1 MAIQDDIMALLSQVP
16 AGGDRATAR
25 QNRGIELYEN
35 IGSLIGDSPNYRK
48 ALRELTGL
56 GSREDM
62 TLEEEMRNDA
72 GLSDRVASIIEKYME
87 DAATIG
93 QVPADM
99 IVDDTRE
106 AERMLE
112 TVGMAP
118 REAVSIEEL
127 PAAAPR
133 QAVTRKPLP
142 PIPDF
147 DEAAL
152 ESMGRNMT
160 DIERDI
166 RQRDEGLA
174 GLMAGQMEPLRASD
188 IEPMAEYRPG
198 QANAMRA
205 MRDMSQS
212 PSTRRPEGMT
222 EAQNEA
228 FTRMIKSQ
236 LANEVFPRTGMTPED
251 TYDLFMSGD
260 AEAEGRMV
268 DRMSGPSGREYTERR
283 GRLVEGD
290 RENQALALGAIASAP
305 VAALPSLAAQVG
317 IRTAQVARFLRGGR
331 QGEQA
336 LREAIKKRVYA
347 RDAQGRFVSPNSTP
361 GARMTERV
369 TPGKGPGL
377 RMGESQLRDMGLFGR
392 LAGGAAGG
400 GSVGNIRDKIMKTYG
415 GM

>member
-1 MAIQDDIMALLSQVP
+1 MAMQDDIMALLSQVS

-25 QNRGIELYEN
+25 QDRGIELYEN

-93 QVPADM
+93 EVPADM

-112 TVGMAP
+112 TAGMAP

-133 QAVTRKPLP
+133 QAVTREPLP

-147 DEAAL
+147 DPETAERLIL
-152 ESMGRNMT
+152 E
-160 DIERDI
+160 
-166 RQRDEGLA
+166 RDEGLA
-174 GLMAGQMEPLRASD
+174 GLMAGQIAPLRASD

-222 EAQNEA
+222 EKQNEA
-228 FTRMIKSQ
+228 FTRMMKSQ

-260 AEAEGRMV
+260 AEAEGRML
-268 DRMSGPSGREYTERR
+268 DRMGGPSGREVERR

-290 RENQALALGAIASAP
+290 RESQALALGAVASAP
-305 VAALPSLAAQVG
+305 VAALPGLAAQVG
-317 IRTAQVARFLRGGR
+317 IRAGQIQQFLRGGPAGVAR
-331 QGEQA
+331 
-336 LREAIKKRVYA
+336 LRAIIQNRLNA
-347 RDAQGRFVSPNSTP
+347 RIPNPTP

-392 LAGGAAGG
+392 LTGGAAGG

>member
-1 MAIQDDIMALLSQVP
+1 MAVQDDIMLVLSGVGS
-16 AGGDRATAR
+16 AGDRAT
-25 QNRGIELYEN
+25 NRGRRGEELYAN
-35 IGSLIGDSPNYRK
+35 ISSILGDNPNYRK

-56 GSREDM
+56 GSRPDI
-62 TLEEEMRNDA
+62 TLEEEMSMDPIL
-72 GLSDRVASIIEKYME
+72 GGKVASIIEKYMA

-93 QVPADM
+93 EVPADM

-112 TVGMAP
+112 TAGMAP

-133 QAVTRKPLP
+133 Q
-142 PIPDF
+142 
-147 DEAAL
+147 EAAL
-152 ESMGRNMT
+152 ESM
-160 DIERDI
+160 ERDI

-174 GLMAGQMEPLRASD
+174 GLMAGQMEPLHASD
-188 IEPMAEYRPG
+188 IEPTGEYMPG
-198 QANAMRA
+198 VANAMRA

-222 EAQNEA
+222 EEQNKA

-260 AEAEGRMV
+260 GKAVGEVM
-268 DRMSGPSGREYTERR
+268 DRMGGPSGREDTESR

-290 RENQALALGAIASAP
+290 RENQALALGAVASAP
-305 VAALPSLAAQVG
+305 VAALPGLAAQVG
-317 IRTAQVARFLRGGR
+317 IRAGQIQQFLRGGPAGVAR
-331 QGEQA
+331 
-336 LREAIKKRVYA
+336 LRSIIQNRLNA
-347 RDAQGRFVSPNSTP
+347 RIPNSTP

-377 RMGESQLRDMGLFGR
+377 NMGEAQLRDMGLFGR

-400 GSVGNIRDKIMKTYG
+400 GSVGNIRNKIMKTYG

>member
-1 MAIQDDIMALLSQVP
+1 MAMQDDIMALLSQVS

-25 QNRGIELYEN
+25 QDRGIELYEN

-93 QVPADM
+93 EVPADM

-112 TVGMAP
+112 TAGMAP

-133 QAVTRKPLP
+133 QAVTREPLP

-152 ESMGRNMT
+152 ESM
-160 DIERDI
+160 ERDT

-174 GLMAGQMEPLRASD
+174 GLMAGQMEPIRASD
-188 IEPMAEYRPG
+188 MEPTGEYMPG
-198 QANAMRA
+198 VANAMRA

-222 EAQNEA
+222 EAQNKA
-228 FTRMIKSQ
+228 FTRMMKSQ

-260 AEAEGRMV
+260 GKAVGEVM
-268 DRMSGPSGREYTERR
+268 DRMGGPSGREVERR

-290 RENQALALGAIASAP
+290 RESQALALGAVASAP
-305 VAALPSLAAQVG
+305 VAALPGLAAQVG
-317 IRTAQVARFLRGGR
+317 IRAGQIQQFLRGGPAGVAR
-331 QGEQA
+331 
-336 LREAIKKRVYA
+336 LRAIIQNRLNA
-347 RDAQGRFVSPNSTP
+347 RIPNPTP

-392 LAGGAAGG
+392 LTGGAAGG

>member
-1 MAIQDDIMALLSQVP
+1 MALQDDIIGLLSNIGE
-16 AGGDRATAR
+16 AGDRATAR
-25 QNRGIELYEN
+25 QERGIELYEN
-35 IGSLIGDSPNYRK
+35 IGEILGDSPNYRR

-56 GSREDM
+56 GSRGEDM

-93 QVPADM
+93 EVPADM

-112 TVGMAP
+112 TAGMAP

-133 QAVTRKPLP
+133 QAVTREPLP

-147 DEAAL
+147 DPETAERLIL
-152 ESMGRNMT
+152 E
-160 DIERDI
+160 
-166 RQRDEGLA
+166 RDEGLA
-174 GLMAGQMEPLRASD
+174 GLMAGQIAPLRTSD

-222 EAQNEA
+222 EKQNEA

-260 AEAEGRMV
+260 AEAEGRML

-305 VAALPSLAAQVG
+305 VAALPGLAAQVG
-317 IRTAQVARFLRGGR
+317 IRAGQIQQFLRGGPAGVAR
-331 QGEQA
+331 
-336 LREAIKKRVYA
+336 LRAIIQNRLNA
-347 RDAQGRFVSPNSTP
+347 RIPNPTP

>member
-1 MAIQDDIMALLSQVP
+1 MAMQDDIMALLSQVS

-25 QNRGIELYEN
+25 QDRGIELYEN

-93 QVPADM
+93 EVPADM

-112 TVGMAP
+112 TAGMAP

-133 QAVTRKPLP
+133 QAVTREPLP

-147 DEAAL
+147 DPETAERLIL
-152 ESMGRNMT
+152 E
-160 DIERDI
+160 
-166 RQRDEGLA
+166 RDEGLA
-174 GLMAGQMEPLRASD
+174 GLMAGQIAPLRASD

-222 EAQNEA
+222 EKQNEA

-260 AEAEGRMV
+260 AEAEGRML

-305 VAALPSLAAQVG
+305 VTALPSLAAQVG

-347 RDAQGRFVSPNSTP
+347 RDAQGRFVSPNPTP

-377 RMGESQLRDMGLFGR
+377 RIGESQLRDMGLFGR

>member
-133 QAVTRKPLP
+133 QAVTREPLP

-152 ESMGRNMT
+152 
-160 DIERDI
+160 
-166 RQRDEGLA
+166 
-174 GLMAGQMEPLRASD
+174 
-188 IEPMAEYRPG
+188 
-198 QANAMRA
+198 
-205 MRDMSQS
+205 
-212 PSTRRPEGMT
+212 
-222 EAQNEA
+222 
-228 FTRMIKSQ
+228 
-236 LANEVFPRTGMTPED
+236 
-251 TYDLFMSGD
+251 
-260 AEAEGRMV
+260 
-268 DRMSGPSGREYTERR
+268 
-283 GRLVEGD
+283 
-290 RENQALALGAIASAP
+290 
-305 VAALPSLAAQVG
+305 
-317 IRTAQVARFLRGGR
+317 
-331 QGEQA
+331 
-336 LREAIKKRVYA
+336 
-347 RDAQGRFVSPNSTP
+347 
-361 GARMTERV
+361 
-369 TPGKGPGL
+369 
-377 RMGESQLRDMGLFGR
+377 
-392 LAGGAAGG
+392 
-400 GSVGNIRDKIMKTYG
+400 
-415 GM
+415 

>member
-1 MAIQDDIMALLSQVP
+1 MAMQDDIMALLSQVS

-25 QNRGIELYEN
+25 QDRGIELYEN

-72 GLSDRVASIIEKYME
+72 GLSDRVASIIEKYMA

-93 QVPADM
+93 EVPADM

-112 TVGMAP
+112 TAGMAP

-133 QAVTRKPLP
+133 QAVTREPLP

-147 DEAAL
+147 DPETAERLIL
-152 ESMGRNMT
+152 E
-160 DIERDI
+160 
-166 RQRDEGLA
+166 RDEGLA
-174 GLMAGQMEPLRASD
+174 GLMAGQIAPLRASD

-222 EAQNEA
+222 EKQNEA

-260 AEAEGRMV
+260 AEAEGRML

-290 RENQALALGAIASAP
+290 RENQALALGAVASAP
-305 VAALPSLAAQVG
+305 VAALPGLAAQVG
-317 IRTAQVARFLRGGR
+317 IRAGQIQQFLRGGPAGVAR
-331 QGEQA
+331 
-336 LREAIKKRVYA
+336 LRAIIQNRLNA
-347 RDAQGRFVSPNSTP
+347 RIPNPTP